1 MPTCF
6 DTSMDTDK
14 QEKNRYVFL
23 VDEADEGERIDAF
36 LSGQIPELSR
46 SRIQKSIRAGELT
59 VDGRSAAKP
68 SRKVSEG
75 ERVELVFSPPR
86 PLEIEPEEIPLDI
99 LFEDDSLLV
108 VDKPAG
114 MVVHPSPGHERGTL
128 VHALL
133 AHCSNLSGI
142 GGVQRPGIVH
152 RLDAGTSGLL
162 VVAKS
167 DEAHISLSRQLMER
181 RVRRIYYA
189 FAWGELESE
198 TGEISLPIGRSPRD
212 RKKMAVVSEGGREAV
227 TTYYVLDTFGPF
239 QYIKLRL
246 GTGRTHQIRVHLSHS
261 GHPVLGDPVYGGRKI
276 RKGALAKSEIDLA
289 GKALSLIDR
298 QALHAGELSFT
309 HPMSGEEVRFE
320 AALPADM
327 RSVLDLLERG

>member
-1 MPTCF
+1 MN
-6 DTSMDTDK
+6 K
-14 QEKNRYVFL
+14 EEKKRYIFL
-23 VDEADEGERIDAF
+23 VDEADEGERIDSF

-59 VDGRSAAKP
+59 IDGRSAGKP
-68 SRKVSEG
+68 SRKVSES

-86 PLEIEPEEIPLDI
+86 PLGIEPEEIPLDI
-99 LFEDDSLLV
+99 VFEDESLLV

-114 MVVHPSPGHERGTL
+114 MVVHPSPGHESGTL

-142 GGVQRPGIVH
+142 GGFLRPGIVH

-181 RVRRIYYA
+181 SVHRIYYSIT
-189 FAWGELESE
+189 WGELESE
-198 TGEISLPIGRSPRD
+198 TGKIDLPIGRSPKD

-239 QYIKLRL
+239 QYIKLQL

-261 GHPVLGDPVYGGRKI
+261 GHPILGDSVYGGRKI
-276 RKGALAKSEIDLA
+276 RRGALIKSDIDLA
-289 GKALSLIDR
+289 GKALSLIGR
-298 QALHAGELSFT
+298 QALHAGELAFS
-309 HPMSGEEVRFE
+309 HPLSGEEVRFE
-320 AALPADM
+320 AAIPADM
-327 RSVLDLLERG
+327 RSVLDLLERR

>member
-1 MPTCF
+1 MN
-6 DTSMDTDK
+6 K
-14 QEKNRYVFL
+14 QEKKRYIFL
-23 VDEADEGERIDAF
+23 VDEADEGERIDSF

-59 VDGRSAAKP
+59 VDGRSAGKP
-68 SRKVSEG
+68 SRKVSES

-99 LFEDDSLLV
+99 VFEDESLLV

-114 MVVHPSPGHERGTL
+114 MVVHPSPGHESGTL

-142 GGVQRPGIVH
+142 GGFLRPGIVH
-152 RLDAGTSGLL
+152 RLDADTSGLL

-181 RVRRIYYA
+181 RVHRIYYSIT
-189 FAWGELESE
+189 WGELESE
-198 TGEISLPIGRSPRD
+198 TGEIDLPIGRSPRD

-239 QYIKLRL
+239 QYIKIQL

-276 RKGALAKSEIDLA
+276 RRGALIKSEIDLA

-298 QALHAGELSFT
+298 QALHAGELAFS
-309 HPMSGEEVRFE
+309 HPLSGEEVRFE
-320 AALPADM
+320 AVIPADM
-327 RSVLDLLERG
+327 RSVLDLLEQR

>member
-1 MPTCF
+1 MN
-6 DTSMDTDK
+6 K
-14 QEKNRYVFL
+14 EKKKRYVFL
-23 VDEADEGERIDAF
+23 VDESDEGDRIDAF

-59 VDGRSAAKP
+59 VDGRAVGKP
-68 SRKVSEG
+68 SRRVSGG

-86 PLEIEPEEIPLDI
+86 PLEIEPEAIPLDI
-99 LFEDDSLLV
+99 VYEDEALLV
-108 VDKPAG
+108 VNKPAG
-114 MVVHPSPGHERGTL
+114 MVVHPSLGHETGTL

-142 GGVQRPGIVH
+142 GGVSRPGIVH

-181 RVRRIYYA
+181 RVHRIYYA
-189 FAWGELESE
+189 VVWGELEGQ
-198 TGEISLPIGRSPRD
+198 TGVIDLPVGRSPRD
-212 RKKMAVVSEGGREAV
+212 RKRMAVVAEGGRAAV

-239 QYIKLRL
+239 QYIRLQL

-261 GHPVLGDPVYGGRKI
+261 GHPILGDPVYGGRRI
-276 RKGALAKSEIDLA
+276 RKAALARHEIELA

-298 QALHAGELSFT
+298 QALHAGELSFS
-309 HPMSGEEVRFE
+309 HPSSGEQVRFE
-320 AALPADM
+320 TALPADL
-327 RSVLDLLERG
+327 RSLLDLLKRG